1 MYVRQR
7 IVLTYMVWFSRKAKK
22 TAKQLQRKKD
32 MEQGG
37 FDTLKA
43 CDTMKS
49 SDSQTTQKTQT
60 TIIDQ
65 SDDKQSECSV
75 EPDKSA
81 TSTDIEMDTNRYI
94 KALNAL
100 EKTTPNIPTNS
111 YASPLICSLFLT
123 ATVHAGKE
131 FSRRVINYLNLT
143 WY

>member
-1 MYVRQR
+1 
-7 IVLTYMVWFSRKAKK
+7 MVWFSRKAKK

-49 SDSQTTQKTQT
+49 SDSQTTHKTQT

-75 EPDKSA
+75 EPDQSA
-81 TSTDIEMDTNRYI
+81 TSTDIEMDTNRYM
-94 KALNAL
+94 
-100 EKTTPNIPTNS
+100 
-111 YASPLICSLFLT
+111 
-123 ATVHAGKE
+123 
-131 FSRRVINYLNLT
+131 
-143 WY
+143 